1 MFQTR
6 GSRKTLA
13 IRVRR
18 CWQLYLFLL
27 LPVAYLIVFKYV
39 PCWASRSPFAN
50 TRRAWAFGEAN
61 GWGWLI

>member
-27 LPVAYLIVFKYV
+27 LPVAYLIVFK
-39 PCWASRSPFAN
+39 
-50 TRRAWAFGEAN
+50 
-61 GWGWLI
+61 

>member
-39 PCWASRSPFAN
+39 HMLGIQI
-50 TRRAWAFGEAN
+50 AFRQ
-61 GWGWLI
+61 

>member
-27 LPVAYLIVFKYV
+27 LPGAYRIAVSYTHLDVYKRQS
-39 PCWASRSPFAN
+39 WS
-50 TRRAWAFGEAN
+50 
-61 GWGWLI
+61 